1 MARLPNHFNIGNRR
15 DLTIEDLLLI
25 IERVYEDLAFQVNRK
40 PDLYERSSD
49 GLTSD
54 VELSQGS
61 ININTGTGKV
71 EMLTSHDTTT
81 TVTWTTLS

>member
-40 PDLYERSSD
+40 PDLYERD
-49 GLTSD
+49 DYGQAGD
-54 VELSQGS
+54 VALSNGS
-61 ININTGTGKV
+61 ININTNDGTV